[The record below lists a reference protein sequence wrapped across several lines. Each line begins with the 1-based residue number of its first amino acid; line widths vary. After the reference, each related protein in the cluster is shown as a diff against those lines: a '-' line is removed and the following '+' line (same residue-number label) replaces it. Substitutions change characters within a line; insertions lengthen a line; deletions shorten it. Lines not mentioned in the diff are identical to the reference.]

1 MVELQYPGELLEIV
15 FNLWD
20 FGEELTIY
28 LMNNEQHERA
38 RSSFHY
44 WSHTFG
50 NLPYQQS
57 VPNQIPGKTNV
68 HGPKRSFIE
77 RHPRDVRID
86 LRPYK

>member
-1 MVELQYPGELLEIV
+1 MKGRDRRFIIDRTLSE
-15 FNLWD
+15 
-20 FGEELTIY
+20 T
-28 LMNNEQHERA
+28 
-38 RSSFHY
+38 
-44 WSHTFG
+44 
-50 NLPYQQS
+50 LPYQQS